1 MVKNGYCGNEGL
13 NCAWDLGV
21 SFSGLRNFRRN
32 NGEIL
37 SLDLKGSGKKLL
49 VVSMYIVIGGHY
61 FSFITVTGIV
71 ASDMSEC
78 SPYITTFANTFLQ
91 TPFYSTPP

>member
-32 NGEIL
+32 NGEML
-37 SLDLKGSGKKLL
+37 SLDLKGSGKKVL
-49 VVSMYIVIGGHY
+49 VVSM
-61 FSFITVTGIV
+61 
-71 ASDMSEC
+71 
-78 SPYITTFANTFLQ
+78 
-91 TPFYSTPP
+91 